1 MGVFPLWLWKAFLV
15 KKDKYPPCSSW
26 ALGVPYSGKGFKA
39 VCQTRGLLQQD
50 SATMLSSGLRI
61 PLLSLLLLLLLA
73 AMELSWSFTDEEKKQ
88 IVDQHNRYR
97 SMVSPSAANMR
108 KMVSLWW
115 RALVELGNSEISIS
129 YHMNIWQL
137 FLSVIKMNFKKKL
150 FGVPVFSWRK
160 ERWGIWIQSPVK
172 WPFWT
177 CLVSPGVFYKLTTF

>member
-1 MGVFPLWLWKAFLV
+1 MALKGISS

-88 IVDQHNRYR
+88 IVDQHNQYR
-97 SMVSPSAANMR
+97 SIVSPSAANML
-108 KMVSLWW
+108 KMVSLW
-115 RALVELGNSEISIS
+115 
-129 YHMNIWQL
+129 
-137 FLSVIKMNFKKKL
+137 
-150 FGVPVFSWRK
+150 
-160 ERWGIWIQSPVK
+160 
-172 WPFWT
+172 
-177 CLVSPGVFYKLTTF
+177 